1 MYHAGV
7 TEEHF
12 DITQLIADLAGKPA
26 DFHRQLLAKELGRV
40 RDMTVRDAARR
51 FKQQMYISRMER
63 LMRYLNGEDVTQ
75 ELTPSER
82 SAYGLL
88 GRGWAA
94 AKPAVAPAAAPAAEP
109 VVAKPAPPPP
119 ARVPEP
125 EPEPEPAQPTGAE
138 RRTSRRIQMKTKIR
152 VRYSKAME
160 VVEPINVSKGG
171 ISFESQRSYALHEI
185 IFVTMHYQAG
195 TDQMETRSIIVRAAP
210 KDDVTSYGVK
220 FLGPA

>member
-1 MYHAGV
+1 MYHADV
-7 TEEHF
+7 AEEHF

-40 RDMTVRDAARR
+40 RGLTVRDAARR
-51 FKQQMYISRMER
+51 FNQQMYLSRMER

-94 AKPAVAPAAAPAAEP
+94 AKPAAAPVAEPAAAPAA
-109 VVAKPAPPPP
+109 AKPAPPPP
-119 ARVPEP
+119 ARAPEP
-125 EPEPEPAQPTGAE
+125 EPEPVEPTGAE

-152 VRYSKAME
+152 VRYSNAAE
-160 VVEPINVSKGG
+160 IVEPINVSKGG
-171 ISFESQRSYALHEI
+171 ISFESLRSYALHEI
-185 IFVTMHYQAG
+185 IFVTMHYQPE

-210 KDDVTSYGVK
+210 KQDVTSYGVK

>member
-7 TEEHF
+7 AEEHF
-12 DITQLIADLAGKPA
+12 DITQFIADLAGKPA

-40 RDMTVRDAARR
+40 RGMTVRDAGRR
-51 FKQQMYISRMER
+51 FKQQMYVSRMER

-94 AKPAVAPAAAPAAEP
+94 AKPSVAPIAEPAAAP
-109 VVAKPAPPPP
+109 VVAKPAPPQP
-119 ARVPEP
+119 ARAPEP
-125 EPEPEPAQPTGAE
+125 EPEPVEPTGAE

-152 VRYSKAME
+152 VRYSKALE
-160 VVEPINVSKGG
+160 IVEPINVSKGG

-185 IFVTMHYQAG
+185 IFVTMHYQPE